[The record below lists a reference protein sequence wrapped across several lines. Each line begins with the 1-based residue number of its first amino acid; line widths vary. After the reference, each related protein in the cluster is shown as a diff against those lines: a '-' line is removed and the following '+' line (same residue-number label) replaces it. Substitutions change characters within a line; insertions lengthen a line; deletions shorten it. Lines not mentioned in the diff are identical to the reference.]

1 MSDLVKRYS
10 SEFTRRA
17 LRNLNYLAARES
29 RSLKKHRRKFI
40 AASTVLALIAI
51 MEYFI
56 GYGFISYMLADG
68 QSGHSVS
75 AGAVALVVPL
85 AAFAYHFRTKHDGG
99 QHLAKRMRAF
109 ATAGIM
115 ILPVAMSLGL
125 AITMANSIGGADIGG
140 GNTFLGDDGGSQS
153 GGFLSDLLIGFLN
166 GAAPILIVMAFS
178 TALAISFYVASM
190 VISVIERSFDAIE
203 NAVDRSAVVD
213 PILERFAEGEK
224 KFRGLERKEKLAYTQ
239 LPDQLEE
246 KFANDLFAQVNKSLV
261 KMRRHVERRDPSGKN
276 ESVFERTLAPAI
288 YIPESIDSVLKA
300 KRWISKTRDVLRPQA
315 VVDALGASIPKEKD
329 L

>member
-1 MSDLVKRYS
+1 MSDLIKRYS

-29 RSLKKHRRKFI
+29 RSLKKNRRKFLL
-40 AASTVLALIAI
+40 ASTALATIGL
-51 MEYFI
+51 MEYAI

-99 QHLAKRMRAF
+99 QKLAKRMRAF

-115 ILPVAMSLGL
+115 VLPVAMSLGL
-125 AITMANSIGGADIGG
+125 AITMANSIGGADTGG
-140 GNTFLGDDGGSQS
+140 GNTYLGDDGGSQS

-166 GAAPILIVMAFS
+166 GAAPILIVLAFS

-190 VISVIERSFDAIE
+190 VISVIERSFDAVE
-203 NAVDRSAVVD
+203 NAVDRSAVID
-213 PILERFAEGEK
+213 PILERFAEGDK
-224 KFRGLERKEKLAYTQ
+224 KFRGLERKEKLAYGKI
-239 LPDQLEE
+239 DDHLEE
-246 KFANDLFAQVNKSLV
+246 KFASELFAQVNKSLV
-261 KMRRHVERRDPSGKN
+261 KMRRHVERRDPSGQTFGII
-276 ESVFERTLAPAI
+276 EPTLDPEI

-300 KRWISKTRDVLRPQA
+300 KRWISKTRDTLRTQA
-315 VVDALGASIPKEKD
+315 IIDALGASIPKEKE